1 MKPVDGGAAW
11 CAHVSPQ
18 LSRVLPFLQKH
29 LGCPLERGVGV
40 TWAGG
45 GAGSLSA
52 AHPPQHPVST
62 QASWPPPHA
71 DPPLLHIPR
80 AVQQGLTSRVWAAM
94 RWARPLGMPILTA
107 PSAKASEKAHTCS
120 SGEGAGVKASPPWD
134 SAPSLE
140 KAGNLQNK
148 AQGTSHQSQGRSP
161 EVSAKGPASKAQEG
175 TDVGWAHMGS

>member
-1 MKPVDGGAAW
+1 MEPVDGGAAW

-18 LSRVLPFLQKH
+18 LSRVLPLLQKH

-40 TWAGG
+40 TWRGQCWQPVC
-45 GAGSLSA
+45 SSS
-52 AHPPQHPVST
+52 PQHPVST

-71 DPPLLHIPR
+71 DPPLLHTPR

-120 SGEGAGVKASPPWD
+120 SGEGTGVKASPPWD

-148 AQGTSHQSQGRSP
+148 AQGASHQSQGRSS
-161 EVSAKGPASKAQEG
+161 EVCQGASLKGPG
-175 TDVGWAHMGS
+175 RH